1 MRRFVSLCGIFLAA
15 PLLAQTPHLLP
26 HSPDLYVSGFF
37 ASNVR
42 RIGGPLSAGAGTMS
56 LFAQPVARPWGLAF
70 GPDGALYVANPM
82 GSPAI
87 VKING
92 PFSDSPGTAETF
104 VSDGA
109 FYDLAF
115 GADGNLYAAGAGSVL
130 RYDIVTR
137 QLIDTFTHGYTLA
150 GIRGIAFGPDGD
162 LYVSNFDSCVNG
174 PSGCT
179 GSRGEIVRFDGS
191 TGAYAG
197 IDIPNGRGGLREP
210 WKIAFNASGDLLVAN
225 FGVGESAILRFPPR
239 SGSLR
244 TNATF
249 IKRDGMEP
257 LYLAIGPDR
266 NIYVSNS
273 DASGSAGSVLRF
285 DGRTGA
291 FIDVFVPSVDG
302 GPRGLAFALG
312 K

>member
-1 MRRFVSLCGIFLAA
+1 MVKLAVA
-15 PLLAQTPHLLP
+15 LVVALPLLAQTGRLLP

-37 ASNVR
+37 SSSVR
-42 RIGGPLSAGAGTMS
+42 RVGGPLSAGAGTS
-56 LFAQPVARPWGLAF
+56 VVFAQSVARRPWGLAF
-70 GPDGALYVANPM
+70 GPDGALYVANQA

-87 VKING
+87 VKISG
-92 PFSDSPGTAETF
+92 PFSEVPGVIETF

-115 GADGNLYAAGAGSVL
+115 GADGTLYAGGAGAVL
-130 RYDIVTR
+130 RYDIVTH
-137 QLIDTFTHGYTLA
+137 QLIDTFTQGYTL
-150 GIRGIAFGPDGD
+150 GEIHGLAFGPDGD
-162 LYVSNFDSCVNG
+162 LYVSNFDS
-174 PSGCT
+174 
-179 GSRGEIVRFDGS
+179 SRGEIVRFDGS
-191 TGAYAG
+191 TGAFAG
-197 IDIPNGRGGLREP
+197 IAVANGRGGLREP
-210 WKIAFNASGDLLVAN
+210 WKLAFTPSGDLLVAN
-225 FGVGESAILRFPPR
+225 FGVGDSSILRFTPR
-239 SGSLR
+239 SGRLIA
-244 TNATF
+244 NATF

-266 NIYVSNS
+266 NIYVSSS
-273 DASGSAGSVLRF
+273 DESGSAGSVLRF